1 MTPNIPGIAHGDSS
15 NFFLLAGPCAAESR
29 ELMMQVAEQ
38 LVKVTDKLKI
48 PYIFKASY
56 KKANRTRLD
65 SFTGVGDEKA
75 LQWLADVRKE
85 FGIPV
90 VTDIHSDLEAE
101 MAAEYA
107 DVLQIP
113 AFLFRQTELL
123 VAAAKTGKFIN
134 IKKGQFAGPNAM
146 QHAAQKVKDCGNS
159 HIMLTER
166 GTFFGYSDLVVDF
179 RSIPAMQAFGSP
191 VVMDVTHSLQQPNT
205 SSGVTGGLPH
215 LIGKM
220 GNAAIAMGVDGIFM
234 ETHPEPSKALS
245 DGANMLPL
253 AQVEEKLTQW
263 TRIRETILK

>member
-1 MTPNIPGIAHGDSS
+1 MPYISHSNSS

-29 ELMMQVAEQ
+29 ELMMQVAEH
-38 LVKVTDKLKI
+38 LTKVTDKLRI

-65 SFTGVGDEKA
+65 SFTGVGDELA
-75 LQWLADVRKE
+75 LKWLEEVHKE

-90 VTDIHSDLEAE
+90 VTDIHSEIEAE
-101 MAAEYA
+101 MAAQYV

-134 IKKGQFAGPNAM
+134 IKKGQFAGPIAM
-146 QHAAQKVKDCGNS
+146 QHAAQKIKESGNNN
-159 HIMLTER
+159 ILLTER

-179 RSIPAMQAFGSP
+179 RNIPTMKEYGYP
-191 VVMDVTHSLQQPNT
+191 VIMDVTHSLQQPNT
-205 SSGVTGGLPH
+205 NSGVTGGLPH

-220 GNAAIAMGVDGIFM
+220 GNAAIATGADGIFM
-234 ETHPEPSKALS
+234 ETHPEPAKALS

-263 TRIRETILK
+263 TRIREAIL

>member
-1 MTPNIPGIAHGDSS
+1 MIKNIPGISHSDSD

-29 ELMMQVAEQ
+29 ELMMTVAEH
-38 LVKVTDKLKI
+38 LVKITDKYKI
-48 PYIFKASY
+48 PFIFKASY

-75 LQWLADVRKE
+75 LKWLGDVRSE

-90 VTDIHSDLEAE
+90 VTDIHSVEEAQL
-101 MAAEYA
+101 AAEYV

-123 VAAAKTGKFIN
+123 VAAAKTAKFVN
-134 IKKGQFAGPNAM
+134 IKKGQFAGPDAM
-146 QHAAQKVKDCGNS
+146 KFAANKVKESGNKN
-159 HIMLTER
+159 IMLTER

-179 RSIPAMQAFGSP
+179 RNIVAMQEFGYP
-191 VVMDVTHSLQQPNT
+191 VIMDVTHSLQQPNN

-215 LIGKM
+215 LIEKI
-220 GNAAIAMGVDGIFM
+220 GNAAIAMGTDGIFM

-253 AQVEEKLTQW
+253 SQAEEKLKKWTQ
-263 TRIRETILK
+263 IRQAVKQ